1 MCDMWPIRL
10 ECKALDIEHN
20 QSTLPSDLPS
30 APPPV
35 DNGDTVFGP
44 QLPQLPHYGNNRMM
58 SVITAYTT
66 SPETKASSSTTIA
79 QLRDIHQLKLQGR
92 NPPLPITSFDD
103 CGLPAKLL
111 LNILENKHY
120 TPTPVQMQVVPAG
133 LEGRDMLIS
142 AETGSGKSASFLI
155 PILTHAYGLAQV
167 YGSSMQSSPMVSSSG
182 SNQGPYALI
191 LAPTRELAMQI
202 EEMAKAFAK
211 GLPNMLTALL
221 VGGYA
226 MANQVHRL
234 RQSVQIAVATPGRL
248 LDIIT
253 RHPEFTFSN
262 VFCLVLDEVDMMF
275 SLGFGKQV
283 KRILDV
289 LPTPPN
295 GRQTIMC
302 SATIPKQV
310 QLLTKKILD
319 DPLTIQLGHPPSKTE
334 EVAQQEKSLSS
345 QSSKRSKGQDTPDIF
360 SPASRIKQ
368 TILWVENVSKK
379 KQLFSL
385 LNDPKYY
392 RPPVLVFVESRLGA
406 DLLATAIEAKCKG
419 IKAVAMHAEKS
430 QDERTELLKAIV
442 EGTIPVVVA
451 TGLLARGLNLNVA
464 TVINFDMAP
473 SVQEYVHRVGRANP
487 DMATKAAVGIRKG
500 PKLGGMAW
508 AITFVNNDH
517 SHILRELANMLHG
530 LGLERVTP
538 LPPQLKQLVD
548 QKPVSGTGKQTRVEI
563 SASGSKSL
571 PATKAIKVNGGS
583 SKKRMADTPKLLS
596 SSKEPD
602 HPSTKK
608 RSHPPHH
615 HVNKNKRYKK

>member
-1 MCDMWPIRL
+1 MFFLHSL
-10 ECKALDIEHN
+10 ECKTLDIEHS
-20 QSTLPSDLPS
+20 QVTQRPESPPSPPS
-30 APPPV
+30 A
-35 DNGDTVFGP
+35 DSGDIVFGP
-44 QLPQLPHYGNNRMM
+44 QLPQMPHYGNNRMM
-58 SVITAYTT
+58 SVITAYKA
-66 SPETKASSSTTIA
+66 SPETMASSSTTIA
-79 QLRDIHQLKLQGR
+79 QLRDIHQLQLQGR
-92 NPPLPITSFDD
+92 NPPLPITSFDN
-103 CGLPAKLL
+103 CGLPSKLL

-167 YGSSMQSSPMVSSSG
+167 YGSMQSSPMASSST

-226 MANQVHRL
+226 MTNQAHRL
-234 RQSVQIAVATPGRL
+234 RQNVQIAVATPGRL

-283 KRILDV
+283 KRILEV

-310 QLLTKKILD
+310 QLLTKKILHD
-319 DPLTIQLGHPPSKTE
+319 SLTIQVGHPPSKAE
-334 EVAQQEKSLSS
+334 EVAQAQGL
-345 QSSKRSKGQDTPDIF
+345 SKRPTKPSTAQDAPDTF
-360 SPASRIKQ
+360 SPASKIKQ

-430 QDERTELLKAIV
+430 QDERAELLKSIV

-473 SVQEYVHRVGRANP
+473 SIQEYVHRVGRANP
-487 DMATKAAVGIRKG
+487 DVATKVAVGIRKG

-517 SHILRELANMLHG
+517 SHILRELVNMLHG
-530 LGLERVTP
+530 LGLDRVTP

-548 QKPVSGTGKQTRVEI
+548 HKLPGIGSQAKAVSTSI
-563 SASGSKSL
+563 SS
-571 PATKAIKVNGGS
+571 PATKAKGEPG
-583 SKKRMADTPKLLS
+583 SKKKVAESPK
-596 SSKEPD
+596 
-602 HPSTKK
+602 PSPTTKGPGSNLKTKK

-615 HVNKNKRYKK
+615 YSDKKMRHKK

>member
-1 MCDMWPIRL
+1 M
-10 ECKALDIEHN
+10 
-20 QSTLPSDLPS
+20 
-30 APPPV
+30 
-35 DNGDTVFGP
+35 P
-44 QLPQLPHYGNNRMM
+44 QYGNNRMM
-58 SVITAYTT
+58 SVITAYTA
-66 SPETKASSSTTIA
+66 SPDTRASSSTTIA

-167 YGSSMQSSPMVSSSG
+167 YGSGMQSSPMASSSG

-202 EEMAKAFAK
+202 EDMAKAFAK

-226 MANQVHRL
+226 MANQAHRL
-234 RQSVQIAVATPGRL
+234 RHNVQIAVATPGRL
-248 LDIIT
+248 LDIIA

-302 SATIPKQV
+302 SATLPKQV

-319 DPLTIQLGHPPSKTE
+319 DPLTIQLGHPLSKAK
-334 EVAQQEKSLSS
+334 EVAQQEQGLSR
-345 QSSKRSKGQDTPDIF
+345 QSSKRAAGQGTPDLF
-360 SPASRIKQ
+360 LPASKIKQ

-487 DMATKAAVGIRKG
+487 DVATKAAVGIRKG

-548 QKPVSGTGKQTRVEI
+548 QKPASGIGKQAKVEG

-571 PATKAIKVNGGS
+571 PVTKVTKVNRGP
-583 SKKRMADTPKLLS
+583 SKKKAVNPSKPLS
-596 SSKEPD
+596 STKGPD
-602 HPSTKK
+602 HLKTKK

-615 HVNKNKRYKK
+615 HPDRNKRCKK

>member
-1 MCDMWPIRL
+1 MMFAGNL
-10 ECKALDIEHN
+10 ECKALDIEHS
-20 QSTLPSDLPS
+20 QSTLQSDSTP
-30 APPPV
+30 APPPA
-35 DNGDTVFGP
+35 DSGNTVFGP
-44 QLPQLPHYGNNRMM
+44 QLPQLPNYGNSRMM
-58 SVITAYTT
+58 SIITAYTA

-79 QLRDIHQLKLQGR
+79 QLRNTHQLKMQGR
-92 NPPLPITSFDD
+92 NPPLPITSFDE
-103 CGLPAKLL
+103 CGLPARLL

-120 TPTPVQMQVVPAG
+120 SPTPVQMQVVPAG

-167 YGSSMQSSPMVSSSG
+167 YGSAQSSPMASSSG
-182 SNQGPYALI
+182 FNQGPYALI
-191 LAPTRELAMQI
+191 IAPTRELAMQI

-226 MANQVHRL
+226 MANQAHRL
-234 RQSVQIAVATPGRL
+234 RQNVQIVVATPGRL
-248 LDIIT
+248 LDIIA

-262 VFCLVLDEVDMMF
+262 VFCLVLDE
-275 SLGFGKQV
+275 V

-310 QLLTKKILD
+310 QLLTKTILN
-319 DPLTIQLGHPPSKTE
+319 DPLTIQLGHPPSKAE
-334 EVAQQEKSLSS
+334 EVALQEKGLSR
-345 QSSKRSKGQDTPDIF
+345 QLKKRSAGQDAPEIF
-360 SPASRIKQ
+360 SPASKIKQ
-368 TILWVENVSKK
+368 TILWVENMSKK

-430 QDERTELLKAIV
+430 QDERTELFKAIV

-473 SVQEYVHRVGRANP
+473 SVQEYVHRVGRANS
-487 DMATKAAVGIRKG
+487 DVATKAAVGIRKG

-517 SHILRELANMLHG
+517 SHILRDLANMLHG
-530 LGLERVTP
+530 LGLDRVTP

-548 QKPVSGTGKQTRVEI
+548 HKLVSGTWQQTNVQG
-563 SASGSKSL
+563 SASGSKLL
-571 PATKAIKVNGGS
+571 PATKATKVTGGS
-583 SKKRMADTPKLLS
+583 SKAKVADPPKS
-596 SSKEPD
+596 SS
-602 HPSTKK
+602 STKGSDRPNAKK
-608 RSHPPHH
+608 RSHPPYHRSD
-615 HVNKNKRYKK
+615 KNKRRRK